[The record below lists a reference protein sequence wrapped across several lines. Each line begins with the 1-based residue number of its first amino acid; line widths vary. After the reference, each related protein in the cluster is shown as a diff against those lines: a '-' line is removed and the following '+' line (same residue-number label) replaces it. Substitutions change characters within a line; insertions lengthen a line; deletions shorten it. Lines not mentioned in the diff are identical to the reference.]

1 MPRSVRARADVPAQS
16 AVSVVEKAIALMDS
30 VGTGRSGYGVS
41 ELARRTGLPKTT
53 AHRLLG
59 VLVQCEIVTKQG
71 DRYRWGQRL
80 HEIAGRLGPRPE
92 RLREHLLPYLADAYV
107 LTRQTATIGVRS
119 HSELAPVEVIDGR
132 RLKLCATATGRS
144 PLHCTAVGKV
154 LLAYAPDAVRRE
166 VFAARLTAMTPATIT
181 SVGTLACEL
190 DRVRRRGLAVA
201 DGEYRIGVR
210 SVAAPIFD
218 ARGAVVAALGIA
230 GPADDFPVPAMAQAA
245 MRVAQAAS
253 RALRKTEF
261 AHTSHRDPVLAR
273 HTTLAT

>member
-30 VGTGRSGYGVS
+30 VGTGRCGYGVS

-59 VLVQCEIVTKQG
+59 VLVQCEIVAKQG

-92 RLREHLLPYLADAYV
+92 RLRAHLLPYLADAYV

-119 HSELAPVEVIDGR
+119 HYEMAAIEVIDGR
-132 RLKLCATATGRS
+132 GLELYTTPTGRG

-154 LLAYAPDAVRRE
+154 LLAYAPDDVRRE
-166 VFAARLTAMTPATIT
+166 VFGMRLCAFTPATIT
-181 SVGTLACEL
+181 SVGALASEL
-190 DRVRRRGLAVA
+190 DRVRRRGLAVS

-210 SVAAPIFD
+210 SVAAPVFD
-218 ARGAVVAALGIA
+218 ARGTVVAALGLA
-230 GPADDFPVPAMAQAA
+230 GPSDDFPAPAMAQAA

-253 RALRKTEF
+253 RSLRKTVF
-261 AHTSHRDPVLAR
+261 AYTPERDPVATCF
-273 HTTLAT
+273 TTPAT